1 MTMELAIVMAVGVAG
16 ACFILWSVLQ
26 HVREGRQYRLA
37 LRSMSIEEQ
46 RFALQKAVRKR
57 FSMKETERT
66 GGKVLPFQRGDQG
79 PPPEVIAD
87 LADALSVAKDLPAD
101 EAAEYLKNR
110 GYPMVQ
116 DDAPPEDLSS

>member
-1 MTMELAIVMAVGVAG
+1 MTMELAIVFAVGVAG

-26 HVREGRQYRLA
+26 HIREGRQYRLA
-37 LRSMSIEEQ
+37 LRSLSIEEQ

-57 FSMKETERT
+57 FSQKEIERPPGAT
-66 GGKVLPFQRGDQG
+66 VLPFRRGEQG

-87 LADALSVAKDLPAD
+87 LADALSIAKELPED
-101 EAAEYLKNR
+101 EAAEYLKGR

-116 DDAPPEDLSS
+116 DDAPEDRSS